1 MDKKKKILKDLR
13 RKLDYLIEEEKY
25 NKERVLGIFLYGSQ
39 NYNLDT
45 EKSDVDALA
54 IVLPSFSDFCLGKQI
69 VSKEIVLPDNSHV
82 LVKDLTSFRNEILKQ
97 NICRIEILFTEY
109 FILNPRYEALFYK
122 YFQKER
128 NNIAYVDKEK
138 GIKAIYHQA
147 KHEMKEYH
155 HILTGKKLRNIYRLV
170 HYLDFYKDN
179 VDLDNVIKFDNI
191 YRQRLLELSMGEMPK
206 EEVNEIVKSLESK
219 LDNFDIE
226 CGSTPIERQE
236 AGLAALNTGVIE
248 ILKLSFSESSS
259 SCSKDEFFEH
269 LTNAETRAYQ
279 SIVSEIQDEG
289 NITISRL
296 VDKHSISRPVYNNLL
311 TKMEKYD
318 IANIV
323 NMGMKGTYIKIT
335 HPELK
340 AEARK

>member
-1 MDKKKKILKDLR
+1 MEKNTKIIKDLR
-13 RKLDYLIEEEKY
+13 KKLDYLIEEERY
-25 NKERVLGIFLYGSQ
+25 NEERVLGIFLYGSQ

-45 EKSDVDALA
+45 EKSDIDALA
-54 IVLPSFSDFCLGKQI
+54 IVLPSFSDFCLGNQT
-69 VSKEIVLPDNSHV
+69 VSKEIVLSDNSHV

-109 FILNPRYEALFYK
+109 FILNPQYEALFYE

-128 NNIAYVDKEK
+128 NNIAYIDKEK
-138 GIKAIYHQA
+138 GVKAIYHQA
-147 KHEMKEYH
+147 RHEMKEYH

-170 HYLDFYKDN
+170 HYLNFYKDN
-179 VDLDNVIKFDNI
+179 IDLDDVIKFDNI
-191 YRQRLLELSMGEMPK
+191 HRQKLLSLSMGELPK
-206 EEVNEIVKSLESK
+206 EEVDEIVKTLENY
-219 LDNFDIE
+219 LDNFNIE
-226 CGSTPIERQE
+226 CGNAPIERQK

-248 ILKLSFSESSS
+248 ILKLSFSDSSS
-259 SCSKDEFFEH
+259 SCTEEEFFEH

-279 SIVSEIQDEG
+279 SIISEIQDEG

-296 VDKHSISRPVYNNLL
+296 VDKHNISRPVYNNLL
-311 TKMEKYD
+311 IKMKEYNV
-318 IANIV
+318 ANVV